1 MRKFSEVLPSK
12 SEVAPQMLSPQGFSL
27 VEMMVVLAIIG
38 FVTLVT
44 VVGQTTF
51 NRTLL
56 LTESAYSVALTLRE
70 SQSYGLGSKYFQGY
84 TNAGYGVHFDAGT
97 PTSYIQFADVLKNV
111 YVVASGCPTGT
122 AGYPDAKPGN
132 CMYDGAGELVQQYLI
147 GQNYKISNICGVQAG
162 VGQVCSATYPAET
175 IDIVF
180 ARPNTNAIITGYVNS
195 AEIPFTQGIIHLT
208 SPQGAERCIVVTQ
221 LGQVSVTSTC
231 P

>member
-1 MRKFSEVLPSK
+1 MRKFSETLPSG
-12 SEVAPQMLSPQGFSL
+12 SEVAPQMSPPQGFSL
-27 VEMMVVLAIIG
+27 IEMLVVLAIIG
-38 FVTLVT
+38 FVTSVA

-56 LTESAYSVALTLRE
+56 LTESAYSIALTLRE
-70 SQSYGLGSKYFQGY
+70 SQSFGLGSKYFQGY
-84 TNAGYGVHFDAGT
+84 TNAGYGVHFDAAI

-111 YVVASGCPTGT
+111 YAVASGCPTGT
-122 AGYPDAKPGN
+122 VGYPDAKPGN

-147 GQNYKISNICGVQAG
+147 GQGYRISNICGVETG
-162 VGQVCSATYPAET
+162 IGKVCSTTYSAET

-180 ARPNTNAIITGYVNS
+180 ARPNTNAIITGYING
-195 AEIPFTQGIIHLT
+195 AEIPFTQGIIHLS
-208 SPQGAERCIVVTQ
+208 SPQGAEKCIVVTQ